1 MENHT
6 KILKKMAEG
15 IKVFEQSGGDMEED
29 LWPPARE
36 VLAELRSILNEA
48 DPPLLPQ
55 SDND

>member
-1 MENHT
+1 MENTT
-6 KILKKMAEG
+6 KILKKMAER

-55 SDND
+55 SNND